1 MVTLLINDKRKAHQH
16 GLQSFE
22 LAISIDFAT
31 NLECSQLMI
40 NKKKKKRFK
49 RREFLKEHTNGP
61 NEQHTLLSEH
71 TISFERRRYFLVSI

>member
-40 NKKKKKRFK
+40 NKKKKKD
-49 RREFLKEHTNGP
+49 LKEGN
-61 NEQHTLLSEH
+61 
-71 TISFERRRYFLVSI
+71 F